1 MVERVHIPRGKE
13 IEPGTWHVLSGGELL
28 HRCPQC
34 KKAAAMV
41 NHSVAPNGEVNA
53 SIACFPPCSYH
64 VWGILDDWTH
74 GEKLAKHNVS
84 GEVEG

>member
-1 MVERVHIPRGKE
+1 MVERVHIPHDDQQFA
-13 IEPGTWHVLSGGELL
+13 PGTWHLFEGQPI